1 MRFDMPGSERGIE
14 GEALPSVRG
23 ELRTHEPMS
32 KHTSWRA
39 GGNAEYFYIP
49 ADKDDL
55 AQFLRQTQLEPIYM
69 VGLGSNLLVRD
80 GGVPGIVVAL
90 HARLNDLWLVDQ
102 SERLIYAGAGVA
114 CAKIARF
121 AAKHDLAG
129 AEFLAGIPG
138 TVGGALAMNAG
149 CFGVETWKIVE
160 RVEIINRSGVIFDR
174 LASDYETGY
183 RSVRLRYPEND
194 ESRSEWFAGCHF
206 RLQQGVQAES
216 RERIKQLLAQ
226 RMASQ
231 PLDQPNAGS
240 VFRNPPGDYAARLIE
255 SCDLKGRCIGGA
267 MVSPKHAN
275 FIVNM
280 GNARAS
286 NIEALILLIQDRVKQ
301 QTGVELIPEV
311 RMIGDAGR
319 LHSDDA

>member
-1 MRFDMPGSERGIE
+1 MSISDRWFH
-14 GEALPSVRG
+14 GEPLQNVRG
-23 ELRTHEPMS
+23 ELRTHESMS

-39 GGNAEYFYIP
+39 GGHAEYFYIP
-49 ADKDDL
+49 ADKNDL
-55 AQFLRQTQLEPIYM
+55 AQFLQQTRTEPMYM
-69 VGLGSNLLVRD
+69 IGLGSNLLVRD
-80 GGVPGIVVAL
+80 GGVSGVVIAL
-90 HARLNDLWLVDQ
+90 HAQLNEL
-102 SERLIYAGAGVA
+102 RLIEQDGRAGLVYAGAGVA

-149 CFGVETWKIVE
+149 CFGSETWKIVE
-160 RVEIINRSGVIFDR
+160 RVEVINRDGAIHDR
-174 LASDYETGY
+174 QASDYQIGY
-183 RSVRLRYPEND
+183 RSVHLRHPSTASSE
-194 ESRSEWFAGCHF
+194 SEWFAGCCF
-206 RLQQGVQAES
+206 RLQQGSQTES
-216 RERIKQLLAQ
+216 REKIKQLLAQ

-231 PLDQPNAGS
+231 PLDRPNAGS

-255 SCDLKGRCIGGA
+255 SCGLKERCIGGA

-275 FIVNM
+275 FIVNI

-286 NIEALILLIQDRVKQ
+286 DIEALILLVQNTVNQ

-311 RMIGDAGR
+311 RIIGNAGR
-319 LHSDDA
+319 SAS